1 MTPYE
6 QELLEKY
13 LAHLNVLGPEGS
25 YHDFE
30 SWYRTVRYAQ
40 GPAAPATLEEAS
52 ELRFKDTLDAARVF
66 TG

>member
-25 YHDFE
+25 HPDFE
-30 SWYRTVRYAQ
+30 A
-40 GPAAPATLEEAS
+40 
-52 ELRFKDTLDAARVF
+52 
-66 TG
+66 